1 MITNN
6 SDVNKMIIKPTSDN
20 LEQQESRFVALE
32 ESMDEIV
39 SRKMRLT
46 FQFSIESL
54 DMIQLAVCKEA
65 RT

>member
-32 ESMDEIV
+32 EFIERIEI
-39 SRKMRLT
+39 
-46 FQFSIESL
+46 
-54 DMIQLAVCKEA
+54 
-65 RT
+65 